1 MITACTTLD
10 TTVNQ
15 IRLRLASGSRVA
27 SSRKTPRVAYK
38 PMIIVK

>member
-15 IRLRLASGSRVA
+15 IRLRLASGSRAVIECVF
-27 SSRKTPRVAYK
+27 R
-38 PMIIVK
+38 